1 MKKTL
6 LMLAMLVT
14 APFAIAQTVPPDY
27 PAQQDRSL
35 EAQIESVRLNYE
47 DVKAKAE
54 QKLAQEKEEKEE
66 RLDKQTE
73 QRKDQEEILDAGEKA
88 DKMRLDVRSEKIT
101 DSQVEEAQRSIHK
114 LLEENHLINEDIK
127 GIEIDLRF

>member
-6 LMLAMLVT
+6 LMLAMLAT

-54 QKLAQEKEEKEE
+54 QKLAQEKAAAQKAKAQEAA
-66 RLDKQTE
+66 
-73 QRKDQEEILDAGEKA
+73 RKAAAAKKA
-88 DKMRLDVRSEKIT
+88 A
-101 DSQVEEAQRSIHK
+101 EEAAPQA
-114 LLEENHLINEDIK
+114 
-127 GIEIDLRF
+127 